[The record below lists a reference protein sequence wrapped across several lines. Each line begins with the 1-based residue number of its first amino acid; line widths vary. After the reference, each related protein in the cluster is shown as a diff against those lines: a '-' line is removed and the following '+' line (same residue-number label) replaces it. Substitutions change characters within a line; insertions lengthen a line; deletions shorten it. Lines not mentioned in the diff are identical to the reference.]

1 MAMYDKLVDVTYLDI
16 KRMVV
21 ENPNDMDLGRKI
33 RTYVLNIEKYKEQLK
48 KEEQKSNEDIQ
59 TSI

>member
-33 RTYVLNIEKYKEQLK
+33 RTYVLNIEKYKEQLE
-48 KEEQKSNEDIQ
+48 KEEQKKQ
-59 TSI
+59 